1 MGWRQCGSVDKR
13 VYLALQEP
21 WVLSPALFESSL
33 VYRVSSKTVRATQRN
48 PVSKEKKKNS
58 RLARDGD
65 DDGGADDGD
74 GDTIMITDGV
84 SRDSPGLKIHTSL
97 TEGPSLVPTIQI

>member
-1 MGWRQCGSVDKR
+1 LENTKLIVYSKLMGWRQCGSVDKR

-48 PVSKEKKKNS
+48 PVSKEKKK
-58 RLARDGD
+58 
-65 DDGGADDGD
+65 
-74 GDTIMITDGV
+74 
-84 SRDSPGLKIHTSL
+84 
-97 TEGPSLVPTIQI
+97 IQG